1 MISRI
6 ISIILILLLFP
17 LLVLI
22 ATIILVDNGF
32 PVLFRQK
39 RIGLNNNK
47 FIVYKF
53 RTMKKDVSDIATH
66 LISDEKHIF
75 ISSGKFLRKFSFD
88 ELPQLINILKG
99 EMKFIGPRPALY
111 NQNDLIQLRTDRGI
125 HKLFPGITGWA
136 QINGRDDLSILEKV
150 DLDYY
155 YLANK
160 SYLLN
165 LKIIIV
171 TISQIIFP
179 KGVSH

>member
-1 MISRI
+1 
-6 ISIILILLLFP
+6 
-17 LLVLI
+17 
-22 ATIILVDNGF
+22 
-32 PVLFRQK
+32 
-39 RIGLNNNK
+39 
-47 FIVYKF
+47 
-53 RTMKKDVSDIATH
+53 
-66 LISDEKHIF
+66 
-75 ISSGKFLRKFSFD
+75 
-88 ELPQLINILKG
+88 
-99 EMKFIGPRPALY
+99 MKFIGPRPALY

-155 YLANK
+155 YLAKK

-165 LKIIIV
+165 LKIIIG

>member
-6 ISIILILLLFP
+6 ISVFLILLLFP
-17 LLVLI
+17 LLVII
-22 ATIILVDNGF
+22 AMIIFLDNGF

-39 RIGLNNNK
+39 RIGRNNK
-47 FIVYKF
+47 EFIVYKF
-53 RTMKKDVSDIATH
+53 RTMKKDISDIATH
-66 LISDEKHIF
+66 LISSEKHIF
-75 ISSGKFLRKFSFD
+75 ISSGKFLRKFSLD
-88 ELPQLINILKG
+88 ELPQLINIVKG

-111 NQNDLIQLRTDRGI
+111 NQNDLIQLRTNRGI

-136 QINGRDDLSILEKV
+136 QINGRDNLSITEKV

-155 YLANK
+155 YLTNK
-160 SYLLN
+160 SLFINFKILLG
-165 LKIIIV
+165 